1 MFTKSMKKL
10 GMVVATVCCAAVL
23 LAASKPVKPPGTGP
37 VGNLRPQGLTFFQQ
51 VGHASFA
58 QPVRL
63 FNGGNAT
70 LNNIKITVS
79 GPFSQ
84 TNLCK
89 VTLASGGNCIIQLT
103 FTPTQTGVQTGTL
116 TVTDSASDSPQ
127 TVSLVG
133 TGVTSPIL
141 FNPPSGLSFSS
152 QVLGKTTGAMTV
164 AVTNPAAAAL
174 TVSKVVASG

>member
-1 MFTKSMKKL
+1 MFAKSMKKL

-23 LAASKPVKPPGTGP
+23 LAASKPGPVGAVGRHAGKPPGTGP

-70 LNNIKITVS
+70 LKNIKITGS

-89 VTLASGGNCIIQLT
+89 ATLAAGGNCIIQLT

-152 QVLGKTTGAMTV
+152 QVLGKKGV
-164 AVTNPAAAAL
+164 
-174 TVSKVVASG
+174 K